1 MSDHESIGSSRKENL
16 ERNDV
21 IMGEAYFNLPNSL
34 TLLRILLIPVFVW
47 FFSESSPERALAAGL
62 VFACAAFTDF
72 LDGYLARKS
81 GQITNLGKLLDPV
94 ADKLLVA
101 SGLILLVQ
109 FQRVAV
115 WLAIVMIAREMIVT
129 GARVVAAKE
138 GFVVP
143 ADSLGK
149 FKVIGQIGG
158 ILLSYFTGSLGVQSE
173 GALATIGTG
182 LLYIALFFS
191 LFSGGRYLMQI
202 FKKISPQYW

>member
-1 MSDHESIGSSRKENL
+1 MNQSEGVKEKS
-16 ERNDV
+16 EQHDV
-21 IMGEAYFNLPNSL
+21 IMEEVYLNLPNSL

-47 FFSESSPERALAAGL
+47 FFSESSPDRALAAGL

-115 WLAIVMIAREMIVT
+115 WLAIVMIARELIVT

-158 ILLSYFTGSLGVQSE
+158 ILCLILQGVWVQSE
-173 GALATIGTG
+173 GPLATIGTG

-191 LFSGGRYLMQI
+191 LFSGWRYLMQI

>member
-1 MSDHESIGSSRKENL
+1 MNQSEVVVKEKS
-16 ERNDV
+16 EQSDV
-21 IMGEAYFNLPNSL
+21 IMGEAYLNLPNSL

-47 FFSESSPERALAAGL
+47 FFSESSPERELAAGL
-62 VFACAAFTDF
+62 VFAGAAFTDF

-158 ILLSYFTGSLGVQSE
+158 ILCLILQGVWVQSE

-191 LFSGGRYLMQI
+191 LFSGWRYLMQI

>member
-1 MSDHESIGSSRKENL
+1 MNQSEGVKEKS
-16 ERNDV
+16 EQHDV
-21 IMGEAYFNLPNSL
+21 IMEEVYLNLPNSL

-47 FFSESSPERALAAGL
+47 FFSESSPDRALAAGL

-115 WLAIVMIAREMIVT
+115 WLAIVMIARELVVT

-158 ILLSYFTGSLGVQSE
+158 ILCLILQGVWVQSE
-173 GALATIGTG
+173 GPLAAIGTG

-191 LFSGGRYLMQI
+191 LFSGWRYLMQI

>member
-1 MSDHESIGSSRKENL
+1 MSQSEAIKRKTESTRLIA
-16 ERNDV
+16 
-21 IMGEAYFNLPNSL
+21 GETYFNLPNSI

-47 FFSESSPERALAAGL
+47 LFSEPTSDRALVAGL
-62 VFACAAFTDF
+62 VFAGAAFTDF
-72 LDGYLARKS
+72 LDGYLARRS

-115 WLAIVMIAREMIVT
+115 WLAIVMIARELIVT
-129 GARVVAAKE
+129 GARAVAAKE
-138 GFVVP
+138 GFVVS

-149 FKVIGQIGG
+149 FKVVGQIGG
-158 ILLSYFTGSLGVQSE
+158 ILCLILQGVWIQFEDLLSHVG
-173 GALATIGTG
+173 IG

-191 LFSGGRYLMQI
+191 LLSGWRYLIQI
-202 FKKISPQYW
+202 FKKINPPYW

>member
-1 MSDHESIGSSRKENL
+1 MNRSEAVKRKSEGSSL
-16 ERNDV
+16 V
-21 IMGEAYFNLPNSL
+21 LGETYLNLPNSI
-34 TLLRILLIPVFVW
+34 TVLRILLIPVFVW
-47 FFSESSPERALAAGL
+47 LFSDSSQDRALMAGL
-62 VFACAAFTDF
+62 VFAGAAFTDF

-115 WLAIVMIAREMIVT
+115 WVAIVMIAREMIVT
-129 GARVVAAKE
+129 GARAVAAKE

-149 FKVIGQIGG
+149 LKVVGQIGG
-158 ILLSYFTGSLGVQSE
+158 ILCLILQSVWLQIEHVLSQV
-173 GALATIGTG
+173 GTG
-182 LLYIALFFS
+182 LLYVALFFS
-191 LFSGGRYLMQI
+191 LLSGWRYLLHI

>member
-1 MSDHESIGSSRKENL
+1 MNQSEGVKEKS
-16 ERNDV
+16 EQHDV
-21 IMGEAYFNLPNSL
+21 IMEEVYLNLPNSL

-47 FFSESSPERALAAGL
+47 FFSESSPDRALAAGL

-115 WLAIVMIAREMIVT
+115 WLAIVMIARELVVT

-158 ILLSYFTGSLGVQSE
+158 ILCLILQGVWVQSE
-173 GALATIGTG
+173 GPLATIGTG

-191 LFSGGRYLMQI
+191 LFSGWRYLMQI

>member
-1 MSDHESIGSSRKENL
+1 MNQSEGVKEKS
-16 ERNDV
+16 EQHDV
-21 IMGEAYFNLPNSL
+21 IMEEVYLNLPNSL

-47 FFSESSPERALAAGL
+47 FFSESSSDRALAAGL

-115 WLAIVMIAREMIVT
+115 WLAIVMIARELVVT

-158 ILLSYFTGSLGVQSE
+158 ILCLILQGVWVQSE
-173 GALATIGTG
+173 GPLAAIGTG

-191 LFSGGRYLMQI
+191 LFSGWRYLMQI

>member
-1 MSDHESIGSSRKENL
+1 MNQTEVVKEKS
-16 ERNDV
+16 EQHDV
-21 IMGEAYFNLPNSL
+21 IMGEVYLNLPNSL

-47 FFSESSPERALAAGL
+47 FFSESSPDRALAAGL

-158 ILLSYFTGSLGVQSE
+158 ILCLILQDVWVQSE
-173 GALATIGTG
+173 GPLATIGTG

-191 LFSGGRYLMQI
+191 LFSGWRYLIQI

>member
-1 MSDHESIGSSRKENL
+1 MNRSEAVKRKSEGSSL
-16 ERNDV
+16 V
-21 IMGEAYFNLPNSL
+21 LGETYLNLPNSI
-34 TLLRILLIPVFVW
+34 TVLRILLIPVFVW
-47 FFSESSPERALAAGL
+47 LFSDSSPDRALMAGL
-62 VFACAAFTDF
+62 VFAGAAFTDF

-115 WLAIVMIAREMIVT
+115 WVAIVMIAREMIVT
-129 GARVVAAKE
+129 GARAVAAKE

-149 FKVIGQIGG
+149 LKVVGQIGG
-158 ILLSYFTGSLGVQSE
+158 ILCLILQSVWLQIEHVLSQV
-173 GALATIGTG
+173 GTG
-182 LLYIALFFS
+182 LLYVALFFS
-191 LFSGGRYLMQI
+191 LLSGWRYLLHI

>member
-1 MSDHESIGSSRKENL
+1 MNPSEAVKQKS
-16 ERNDV
+16 ERDSLV
-21 IMGEAYFNLPNSL
+21 MGETYLNLPNSI

-47 FFSESSPERALAAGL
+47 LFSESSQDRALIAGL
-62 VFACAAFTDF
+62 VFAGAAFTDF

-115 WLAIVMIAREMIVT
+115 WVAIVMIAREMVVT
-129 GARVVAAKE
+129 GARAVAAKE
-138 GFVVP
+138 GLVVP

-149 FKVIGQIGG
+149 LKVVGQIGG
-158 ILLSYFTGSLGVQSE
+158 ILCLILQGVWIQLEDVLSQV
-173 GALATIGTG
+173 GTG
-182 LLYIALFFS
+182 LLYVALVFS
-191 LFSGGRYLMQI
+191 LLSGWRYLIHI

>member
-1 MSDHESIGSSRKENL
+1 MNQSEVVKGKSEGNNI
-16 ERNDV
+16 
-21 IMGEAYFNLPNSL
+21 IMGEAYLNLPNSI

-47 FFSESSPERALAAGL
+47 LFSESSPDQALTAGL
-62 VFACAAFTDF
+62 VFAGAAFTDF

-129 GARVVAAKE
+129 GARAVAAKD

-158 ILLSYFTGSLGVQSE
+158 ILCLILQGVWVQSE
-173 GALATIGTG
+173 PVLAAIGTG
-182 LLYIALFFS
+182 LLYVALFFS
-191 LFSGGRYLMQI
+191 LLSGWRYLIQI

>member
-1 MSDHESIGSSRKENL
+1 MNQSEAVVKEKS
-16 ERNDV
+16 ERNNV
-21 IMGEAYFNLPNSL
+21 IMGEAYLNLPNSL

-158 ILLSYFTGSLGVQSE
+158 ILCLILQGVWVQSE
-173 GALATIGTG
+173 GLLATIGTG

-191 LFSGGRYLMQI
+191 LFSGWRYLMQI

>member
-1 MSDHESIGSSRKENL
+1 MNQSEAVKGKSEGNNI
-16 ERNDV
+16 
-21 IMGEAYFNLPNSL
+21 IMGEAYLNLPNSI

-47 FFSESSPERALAAGL
+47 LFSESSPDQALTAGL
-62 VFACAAFTDF
+62 VFAGAAFTDF

-129 GARVVAAKE
+129 GARAVAAKE

-158 ILLSYFTGSLGVQSE
+158 ILCLILQGVWVQSE
-173 GALATIGTG
+173 PVLAAIGTG
-182 LLYIALFFS
+182 LLYVALFFS
-191 LFSGGRYLMQI
+191 LLSGWRYLIQI

>member
-1 MSDHESIGSSRKENL
+1 MNQSEGVKEKS
-16 ERNDV
+16 EQHDV
-21 IMGEAYFNLPNSL
+21 IMEEVYLNLPNSL
-34 TLLRILLIPVFVW
+34 TLLRILLIPVFVC
-47 FFSESSPERALAAGL
+47 FFSESSPDRALAAGL

-115 WLAIVMIAREMIVT
+115 WLAIVMIARELVVT

-158 ILLSYFTGSLGVQSE
+158 ILCLILQGVWVQSE
-173 GALATIGTG
+173 GPLAAIGTG

-191 LFSGGRYLMQI
+191 LFSGWRYLMQI

>member
-1 MSDHESIGSSRKENL
+1 MNQSEAVKGKSD
-16 ERNDV
+16 RNDI
-21 IMGEAYFNLPNSL
+21 IMGEACLNLPNAI

-47 FFSESSPERALAAGL
+47 LFSESSPDRALTAGL
-62 VFACAAFTDF
+62 VFAGAAFTDF

-129 GARVVAAKE
+129 GARAVAAKE

-143 ADSLGK
+143 ADSFGK

-158 ILLSYFTGSLGVQSE
+158 ILCLILQGVWVQSE
-173 GALATIGTG
+173 AALAAMGTG

-191 LFSGGRYLMQI
+191 LLSGWRYLMQI

>member
-1 MSDHESIGSSRKENL
+1 MNQSEVVKEKSEQDN
-16 ERNDV
+16 V
-21 IMGEAYFNLPNSL
+21 IMGEVYLNLPNSL

-47 FFSESSPERALAAGL
+47 FFSESSPDRALAAGL

-115 WLAIVMIAREMIVT
+115 WLAIVMIARELIVT

-158 ILLSYFTGSLGVQSE
+158 ILCLILQGVWVQSE
-173 GALATIGTG
+173 GPLAAIGTG

-191 LFSGGRYLMQI
+191 LFSGWRYLMQI

>member
-1 MSDHESIGSSRKENL
+1 MNQSDAVKRKSEGTGL
-16 ERNDV
+16 T
-21 IMGEAYFNLPNSL
+21 MGEPYLNLPNSI

-47 FFSESSPERALAAGL
+47 LFSDTNRDRALIAGL
-62 VFACAAFTDF
+62 VFAGAAFTDF

-109 FQRVAV
+109 FQRVSV

-129 GARVVAAKE
+129 GARAVAAKE

-143 ADSLGK
+143 ANSLGK
-149 FKVIGQIGG
+149 LKVVGQIGG
-158 ILLSYFTGSLGVQSE
+158 ILCLILQGVWVQTEDVLS
-173 GALATIGTG
+173 LAGTG
-182 LLYIALFFS
+182 LLYVALLFS
-191 LFSGGRYLMQI
+191 LLSGWRYLIHI

>member
-1 MSDHESIGSSRKENL
+1 MNQSEGVKEKS
-16 ERNDV
+16 EQHDV
-21 IMGEAYFNLPNSL
+21 IMEEVYLNLPNSL

-47 FFSESSPERALAAGL
+47 FFSEASPDRALAAGL

-115 WLAIVMIAREMIVT
+115 WLAIVMIARELIVT

-158 ILLSYFTGSLGVQSE
+158 ILCLILQGVWVQSE
-173 GALATIGTG
+173 GPLAAIGTG

-191 LFSGGRYLMQI
+191 LFSGWRYLMQI